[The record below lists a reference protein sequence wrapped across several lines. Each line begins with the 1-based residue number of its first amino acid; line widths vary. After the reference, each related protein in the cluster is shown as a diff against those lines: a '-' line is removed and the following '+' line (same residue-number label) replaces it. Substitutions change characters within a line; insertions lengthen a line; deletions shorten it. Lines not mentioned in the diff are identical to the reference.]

1 MPDPHHADPD
11 ADLDARTKALVRP
24 AAKGDEAAWSQ
35 LVELLYPN
43 VIAIVRNHL
52 PYSEQEEDITQD
64 IFIKVFMKI
73 EQYAG
78 DKPLTHWVSR
88 IAINTCYDHLR
99 SQRSRA
105 KRVSSYTDLNI
116 DEARF
121 HRTLS
126 AEEPHTAATRSQES
140 TTELINLL
148 LATLNPQEQIVI
160 RLVDLEEH
168 SVAETCELTG
178 WGESK
183 VKVTAMR
190 ARRKLTESLADLEAD
205 KTATA
210 PDPH

>member
-1 MPDPHHADPD
+1 VPDPRHAESD
-11 ADLDARTKALVRP
+11 ADLDARINALVAP
-24 AAKGDEAAWSQ
+24 AARGDEAAWTQ
-35 LVELLYPN
+35 LVELLYPT

-52 PYSEQEEDITQD
+52 PYSEQEEDITQE

-73 EQYAG
+73 EQYSG

-105 KRVSSYTDLNI
+105 KRVSTYTDLNI
-116 DEARF
+116 DEAKL

-126 AEEPHTAATRSQES
+126 AEEPHTAATKSRES
-140 TTELINLL
+140 TSELINLL
-148 LATLNPQEQIVI
+148 LATLNAQEQIVI

-168 SVAETCELTG
+168 TVAETCELTG

-190 ARRKLTESLADLEAD
+190 ARRKLTAALAELEAD
-205 KTATA
+205 TTAAT
-210 PDPH
+210 PGSN